1 MANLRTNNLSGE
13 QGQNAYR
20 GAVFFEGAR
29 SFLYMGEDTLI
40 GSATGFGTNDF
51 TIEFWINQGVNDS
64 NYTIIF
70 TLHTT
75 TAKGFEVAFHSGTI
89 QIYTDTGSWRDTG
102 YAPKAGVYEHIAF
115 VRNYS
120 GNTLKMYVNGEEKY
134 SVSNSV
140 DYSDN
145 FDYVQ
150 IGSYDVAAYGY
161 LEGYLSNFR
170 ILNGTAL
177 YTTNYFTPPTSELK
191 AIPDTI
197 LLCCQDSNDPTQ
209 EATGKTITAVGGR
222 FQTGNNN
229 ILKNGDFS
237 QGTDGFSGDSGAS
250 ISESGGV
257 MTVTNGGGDNLYALK
272 QERCLRI
279 GGKYRCT
286 ATITPTFASGNPV
299 FRVRF
304 GGDAVSFTQPQATM
318 STGVAV
324 RIDTGEKV
332 ADGENFEIGSGDSSG
347 ITQFT
352 VTDLVVTAID
362 PPIPVKNIPPF
373 GVDAGNTFGGPIQ
386 QSSQGYM
393 YFPSGRTKERGGTR
407 ACWFRGYDSP
417 EGNKDVIDFTEMS
430 SRGNAV
436 HFGDALSSN
445 RQAGAL
451 GSSTRGVFGGRDGS
465 SNVIEFITFS
475 TQSNS
480 SDFGD
485 FTVGRSGSPGTASD
499 GTRGLFFGGYAPN
512 LASANAIEFITIATL
527 GDGTD
532 FGDLTNAGSEAA
544 GCASPTRAIR
554 MGGRLTGNNPTDVI
568 DFFTIQTVGNAQDFG
583 DLTVGR
589 SEAGGAS
596 SDTRGVCI
604 AGYNYPGGGQNVIDF
619 VTIASSGNATDF
631 GDLAAYTDSW
641 QGGSGS
647 NNVIIAHG
655 IGYNDSARDNRID
668 FITIATTGNSVD
680 YGDLTVARSQI
691 PCATNGHGGLS

>member
-51 TIEFWINQGVNDS
+51 TIEFWINQGVNNS

-134 SVSNSV
+134 SVSNNV

-209 EATGKTITAVGGR
+209 EATGKTITAVGGH

-237 QGTDGFSGDSGAS
+237 QGTDGFLGDSGAS

-257 MTVTNGGGDNLYALK
+257 MTVTNGGGDNLYALR
-272 QERCLRI
+272 QDRCLRI

-332 ADGENFEIGSGDSSG
+332 ADGENFEIGSGNSSG

-386 QSSQGYM
+386 QSSEGYM
-393 YFPSGRTKERGGTR
+393 YFPTGRTEERGRGRGIIAGGSPGTDNNEQIEFFDIQSDGVVTEFGVLASAR
-407 ACWFRGYDSP
+407 RGCGGCS
-417 EGNKDVIDFTEMS
+417 
-430 SRGNAV
+430 
-436 HFGDALSSN
+436 
-445 RQAGAL
+445 
-451 GSSTRGVFGGRDGS
+451 SSTRGLIGGGTATNPSPSFTS
-465 SNVIEFITFS
+465 SIELITIS
-475 TQSNS
+475 TTANATS
-480 SDFGD
+480 FGD
-485 FTVGRSGSPGTASD
+485 LNNNTRNIGGVSNQ
-499 GTRGLFFGGYAPN
+499 TRGLFAGG
-512 LASANAIEFITIATL
+512 
-527 GDGTD
+527 GD
-532 FGDLTNAGSEAA
+532 
-544 GCASPTRAIR
+544 
-554 MGGRLTGNNPTDVI
+554 NPTFIDVI
-568 DFFTIQTVGNAQDFG
+568 DFFTIATLGNATDFG
-583 DLTVGR
+583 NLTAAKKGVSGVG
-589 SEAGGAS
+589 SP
-596 SDTRGVCI
+596 TRGLF
-604 AGYNYPGGGQNVIDF
+604 GGGITPSVVRTIDL
-619 VTIASSGNATDF
+619 VTIATAGNATDF
-631 GDLAAYTDSW
+631 GDLVGDTFFCGGVSSTTRGVWGGGATPSKTNIIQFVTISTSGDATDFGDLLDERDPDNS
-641 QGGSGS
+641 QICSHTRGLFVGGENPGP
-647 NNVIIAHG
+647 
-655 IGYNDSARDNRID
+655 SACKLVDK
-668 FITIATTGNSVD
+668 ITIATTGN
-680 YGDLTVARSQI
+680 
-691 PCATNGHGGLS
+691 ATNFGDMRTSTSQSAGCSDSHGGLS